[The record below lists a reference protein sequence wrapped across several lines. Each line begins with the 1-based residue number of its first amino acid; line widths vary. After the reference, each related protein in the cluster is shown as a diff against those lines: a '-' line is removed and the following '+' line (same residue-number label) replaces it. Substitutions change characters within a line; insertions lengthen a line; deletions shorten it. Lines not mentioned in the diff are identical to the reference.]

1 MTKIE
6 HEQLIKDLEAY
17 PTYGDM
23 IDAILQ
29 MDEERKFLCIGAV
42 AYSTMTEEI
51 DKEQIKLFIKIVAQ
65 DIDFLKS
72 KKKKLQLYKAVYDKT
87 FTVIS
92 ADDDTFDIGVDHDKI
107 HEFLVDRLDL
117 K

>member
-23 IDAILQ
+23 IDAILK

-42 AYSTMTEEI
+42 AYSTMKEEI
-51 DKEQIKLFIKIVAQ
+51 DKKQMMLFIQVIHKDLNLFKNVKQRYKQYKIV
-65 DIDFLKS
+65 
-72 KKKKLQLYKAVYDKT
+72 YDRV

-92 ADDDTFDIGVDHDKI
+92 ADDETFDIGVDHDKI